1 MRNYGIP
8 YRGSKR
14 KIAER
19 LISVLPSGQRFVDL
33 FGGGAAMTCAAVVSG
48 KYESVLYNDL
58 NPLLPPFIKKVL
70 NGDYNADKFT
80 PEWVSRADFFR
91 LKETDGYIKYIW
103 SFGSDGN
110 SYLFGKDI
118 EPLKKAVHEFIV
130 FGKESEGLYKIMPKQ
145 YCRMIT
151 GDNIKKRRLQWRM
164 ICGFLL
170 KQDTLGRN
178 IQLERLERL
187 QQFENLRSF
196 YQKNTLNFSNI
207 SYEDYSYKEGD
218 IVYCDPPYEQ
228 FELGKK
234 SCDDYDGLFNS
245 TKFYDWVY
253 NADFPVWFS
262 SYKIS
267 DDRFETVWSQRT
279 ITTMCAT
286 NNSKVV
292 YECLYANQKAFEM
305 CEVFDKYV
313 LF

>member
-1 MRNYGIP
+1 MINYGIP

-33 FGGGAAMTCAAVVSG
+33 FGGGATMTCAAVVSG
-48 KYESVLYNDL
+48 KYEAILYNDL

-91 LKETDGYIKYIW
+91 LKETDGYIKYVW
-103 SFGSDGN
+103 SFGNNGED
-110 SYLFGKDI
+110 YLFGKDV
-118 EPLKKAVHEFIV
+118 EPLKKAAHEFVV
-130 FGKESEGLYKIMPKQ
+130 FGEKSELLNSIIPEFMQDKINANTVK
-145 YCRMIT
+145 
-151 GDNIKKRRLQWRM
+151 GRRLQWRR
-164 ICGFLL
+164 ICGALGERGGLELL
-170 KQDTLGRN
+170 E
-178 IQLERLERL
+178 QLQRIERL
-187 QQFENLRSF
+187 QQFENLRSL
-196 YQKNTLNFSNI
+196 YQKNKLNFSNI

-234 SCDDYDGLFNS
+234 SCDDYGGVFNS

-305 CEVFDKYV
+305 CEVFDKHV